1 MKDTEL
7 IDIIKKI
14 SYTILVLIIVV
25 SLMIVIY
32 YNKFQ
37 LGESKVI
44 KKINSQESFLILLTD
59 NKCSNCIQIKNILD
73 ENNIEYFK
81 ISNNNE
87 IEKLKRKLMIEEKD
101 LEIPSLLIISE
112 KELKVSLVNPS
123 NEELYL
129 LLNNYFGSLEGE

>member
-44 KKINSQESFLILLTD
+44 KKINSQDSFLILLTD

-129 LLNNYFGSLEGE
+129 FLDNYFGSLEGE

>member
-44 KKINSQESFLILLTD
+44 KKINSQDSFLILLTD

-101 LEIPSLLIISE
+101 IEIPSLLIISE

-129 LLNNYFGSLEGE
+129 FLDNYFGSLEGE